1 MVPRITPCWWPGDEW
16 RPAARR
22 NRRRTVR
29 GWRTAPGAE
38 CPQVLATADA
48 VGSRPPGP
56 PSVARRQ
63 RMHVVV
69 NHLHFR
75 DPVTDATIESMRD
88 ALQLVIDAGGIAAR
102 VVKVE
107 DRHLILLLDFNSAED
122 ADRAAREA
130 GGPWMREHI
139 VPLLS
144 GGTERSLGAGGCLSA
159 GMTGAPLYRGAVA
172 PPAPDRSRARF
183 SPPRHSSSQA
193 WTQARAEG
201 RGCRRSHCRCR

>member
-1 MVPRITPCWWPGDEW
+1 
-16 RPAARR
+16 
-22 NRRRTVR
+22 
-29 GWRTAPGAE
+29 
-38 CPQVLATADA
+38 
-48 VGSRPPGP
+48 
-56 PSVARRQ
+56 
-63 RMHVVV
+63 MHVVV

-107 DRHLILLLDFNSAED
+107 DRHLILLLDFNSAGD

-144 GGTERSLGAGGCLSA
+144 GGTERSLGEVIASA
-159 GMTGAPLYRGAVA
+159 
-172 PPAPDRSRARF
+172 PA
-183 SPPRHSSSQA
+183 
-193 WTQARAEG
+193 
-201 RGCRRSHCRCR
+201 